1 MVAIF
6 DLKKIDI
13 YCIRYDNSMI
23 LWGLFNLFIPKIKT
37 RKPKRVAWL
46 YSTHGVNIKIWKK
59 YHFTLDFA
67 QNVQ

>member
-1 MVAIF
+1 
-6 DLKKIDI
+6 
-13 YCIRYDNSMI
+13 MI
-23 LWGLFNLFIPKIKT
+23 LWGLFNLFIPKIET

-59 YHFTLDFA
+59 YPFTLDFA

>member
-1 MVAIF
+1 MTIQWFYEDFLIF
-6 DLKKIDI
+6 L
-13 YCIRYDNSMI
+13 
-23 LWGLFNLFIPKIKT
+23 IPKIET
-37 RKPKRVAWL
+37 RKPKRGAWP